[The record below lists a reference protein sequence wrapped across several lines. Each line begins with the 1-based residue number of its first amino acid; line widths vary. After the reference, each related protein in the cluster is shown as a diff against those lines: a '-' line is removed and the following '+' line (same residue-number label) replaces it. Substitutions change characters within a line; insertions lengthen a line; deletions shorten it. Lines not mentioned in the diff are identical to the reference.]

1 MFNWDGRE
9 IQRKHQEKTSREQEE
24 QRNRMMASQWAL
36 AAVDNDLK
44 KDRKKASRKDRKKDE
59 KQKKMV
65 MSKSQKYTQQ
75 NQLSST
81 NGSEISQ

>member
-65 MSKSQKYTQQ
+65 MSKS
-75 NQLSST
+75 
-81 NGSEISQ
+81 